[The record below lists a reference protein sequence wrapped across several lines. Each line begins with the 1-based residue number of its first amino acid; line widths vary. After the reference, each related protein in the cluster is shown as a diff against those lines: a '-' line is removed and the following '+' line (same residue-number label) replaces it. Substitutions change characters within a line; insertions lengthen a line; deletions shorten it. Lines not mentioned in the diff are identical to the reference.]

1 MEKVEPQTKKNRL
14 RYAYGRYKNMFVVA
28 VMAMISVCFPGTLY
42 GSQETQ
48 PRPKALNSIIIQAAE
63 RHHVDAELI
72 MARVMVESGYNTTAV
87 SDSGALGLM
96 QLMPKTAQALGVED
110 CFYPKENING
120 GVRYFQRLK
129 KRFKGNI
136 VLALAAYHAGPTRVR
151 RCGGI
156 RKLGSTRQY
165 IMKVMEFYQHYKRTK
180 GSVSLTS
187 DH

>member
-1 MEKVEPQTKKNRL
+1 MDGLKRKNQEKKRL
-14 RYAYGRYKNMFVVA
+14 RCTHGRLKNMSLVA
-28 VMAMISVCFPGTLY
+28 VMAIISICLPGNIY

-48 PRPKALNSIIIQAAE
+48 PVPKDLNSIIIQAAE
-63 RHHVDAELI
+63 RHHVEAELI
-72 MARVMVESGYNTTAV
+72 MAMVMVESGYNTTAV

-110 CFYPKENING
+110 CFDPEENING

-156 RKLGSTRQY
+156 QELGGTKQY
-165 IMKVMEFYQHYKRTK
+165 IMRVMEFYQHYKKNYRA
-180 GSVSLTS
+180 
-187 DH
+187 DIIDQ